1 MSEDPKPMIGLIDVR
16 SVVAFGAVVVRE
28 IIEWVRRPRKPEHT
42 K

>member
-16 SVVAFGAVVVRE
+16 AVAAFGAVVARE
-28 IIEWVRRPRKPEHT
+28 IIDWVRKPPKPEHT